1 MSNVPYTALV
11 LTLLISATAA
21 ADDNKSSSPT
31 ARQMAHCMMA
41 RVRSTPKES
50 YKTAFKVCREQF
62 ESMAAEPPAP
72 VAVNAMNNADAMD
85 SPKN

>member
-1 MSNVPYTALV
+1 MSNVPYTALL
-11 LTLLISATAA
+11 LTLLISAAAA
-21 ADDNKSSSPT
+21 ADENKNSTPT

-41 RVRSTPKES
+41 RVKASPKES

-72 VAVNAMNNADAMD
+72 AAVNAMNNAESA
-85 SPKN
+85 KN